1 MVVDIIVSDYYCP
14 SYYSDILYSKEV
26 YKEMSDWVII
36 FFVTVFSLMTW
47 SSEAERDTTIA
58 IEYSDEFMTFTPERM
73 VEIKPDSITTF
84 EDEMKLLDSLWLV
97 IKIIELLENDYFIL
111 DKREWELRTIEMLQY
126 GKEGYFKK

>member
-1 MVVDIIVSDYYCP
+1 M
-14 SYYSDILYSKEV
+14 SY
-26 YKEMSDWVII
+26 VIM
-36 FFVTVFSLMTW
+36 FFVMVFSLTTYFV
-47 SSEAERDTTIA
+47 EVERDTTIA

-73 VEIKPDSITTF
+73 VEIKPDTITTF

-111 DKREWELRTIEMLQY
+111 PKKDYEKRTIEMPEY